1 MLKHFK
7 SPYGI
12 PKHVMQINTDHWLK
26 VKVRWRNEFRYFRA
40 TNWTHFEKDLATEIT
55 EEEFQKVGKE
65 MYETIKA
72 EMARRAANGG
82 KF

>member
-1 MLKHFK
+1 MLKDYK

-12 PKHVMQINTDHWLK
+12 PKHILQRNTDHWLK
-26 VKVRWRNEFRYFRA
+26 VKVRRRKEYRYFYA
-40 TNWTHFEKDLATEIT
+40 KNWTYFEKDLATEIT
-55 EEEFQKVGKE
+55 EEEFQKVGQE
-65 MYETIKA
+65 MYEAIKA